1 MNKKILSIII
11 LIALKIYFIT
21 QNSLQF
27 NPIRFQCKNYVLN
40 TYLYIFL
47 SFSIIFSSLLAIDE
61 NKINV
66 KKLFLNSNYKHLFL
80 FFTIILI
87 VFINFINSKYFILK
101 HLVWLIWL
109 ILIGFIIYPVYNHNS
124 YIFYHSSII
133 SFLILI
139 FMSLISYNNLFQ
151 NTKINTQYLMISLF
165 AIVFSQI
172 VEKIL
177 KYKNIISKNIY
188 NKLLSYLIIILFSI
202 WTIKDTNIIINNSN
216 NCNNPDYINESLNM
230 LINSLNIFSAKTNIT
245 NS

>member
-47 SFSIIFSSLLAIDE
+47 SFSIIFGSLLAIDE

-124 YIFYHSSII
+124 YMQEFQRSQA
-133 SFLILI
+133 FLILHGI
-139 FMSLISYNNLFQ
+139 
-151 NTKINTQYLMISLF
+151 
-165 AIVFSQI
+165 
-172 VEKIL
+172 
-177 KYKNIISKNIY
+177 
-188 NKLLSYLIIILFSI
+188 
-202 WTIKDTNIIINNSN
+202 
-216 NCNNPDYINESLNM
+216 
-230 LINSLNIFSAKTNIT
+230 
-245 NS
+245 